1 MMLAKEWFA
10 VFVLL
15 LPLPL
20 LAGSSLLVLNKTDNT
35 AVFVD
40 AKTYEVGAKLP
51 TGAGPHEVAVSPDG
65 RLAYVANYGT
75 RDNPGHTL
83 TVIDI
88 RARSVARTI
97 DLGEFRRPHGI
108 HVSRDGKLVWVTC
121 EANQSVIGVDTAT
134 GKVVESFLTGQEV
147 SHMVVPSADEN
158 KLYVANIGSGTVSV
172 VDRKTKVVKN
182 LVTGKGAEGIDL
194 SPDGRWVW
202 VTNREANTLSV
213 IDAANDA
220 VTASFPS
227 GGLMPIRVKFQP
239 DGKAALVS
247 LARSN
252 KVMLFDVATRKPIQE
267 IEAGST
273 PVGILVTPDGQRAF
287 VANTMSNHI
296 SVIDLS
302 TGKVVATFSPGT
314 EPDGM
319 AWVP

>member
-1 MMLAKEWFA
+1 MMLGKKWMTA
-10 VFVLL
+10 FVLL

-20 LAGSSLLVLNKTDNT
+20 LAGSSLLVLNKSDNT

-40 AKTYEVGAKLP
+40 AETYQVGAKLP

-65 RLAYVANYGT
+65 RMAYVANYGT

-83 TVIDI
+83 TVIDT
-88 RARSVARTI
+88 RARSVLRTI

-108 HVSRDGKLVWVTC
+108 RVSRDGKLVWVTC

-134 GKVVESFLTGQEV
+134 GKAVESFVTGQEV

-158 KLYVANIGSGTVSV
+158 KLYIANIGSGTVSV
-172 VDRKTKVVKN
+172 VDRKTKAIKN

-194 SPDGRWVW
+194 SPGGRWVW
-202 VTNREANTLSV
+202 VTNRAANTLSV
-213 IDAANDA
+213 IDTGNDL
-220 VTASFPS
+220 VTESFSS
-227 GGLMPIRVKFQP
+227 GGLMPIRVKFLP
-239 DGKAALVS
+239 DGKGALVS
-247 LARSN
+247 NAQSN
-252 KVMLFDVATRKPIQE
+252 KVVLFDVATRKPTQE
-267 IEAGST
+267 IETGST
-273 PVGILVTPDGQRAF
+273 PVGVLITPDGKRAF
-287 VANTMSNHI
+287 VANTMSNQV

-302 TGKVVATFSPGT
+302 TQKIVSTFSPGT